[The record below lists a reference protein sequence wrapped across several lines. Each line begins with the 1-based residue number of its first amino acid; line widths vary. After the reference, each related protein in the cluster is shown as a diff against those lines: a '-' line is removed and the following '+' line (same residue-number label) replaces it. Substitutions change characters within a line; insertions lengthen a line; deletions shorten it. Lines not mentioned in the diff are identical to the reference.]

1 VFAGWKTIQHL
12 IENTSTGLDPWRN
25 CVPCVVER
33 FSMNPLVPMFL
44 DSGLQIE
51 PRLSRSDERRR
62 IVDFLSGDHAKPA
75 RGERLAK
82 LSGVV

>member
-1 VFAGWKTIQHL
+1 
-12 IENTSTGLDPWRN
+12 
-25 CVPCVVER
+25 VER